1 MRNNMSKSSSP
12 FSFESA
18 VSMISENFLIVVLV
32 LISFL
37 AGFFVGSIWTENELL
52 RSGSAIGGAAG
63 TVPGQAADAL
73 PEPQI
78 DQLPEITDADHILGD
93 RDAEVIIVEY
103 SDMNCPFC
111 RRFHPTM
118 KQVVEDYNGQVAWV
132 YRHFAFQTQDSSDAA
147 ALSECIADTE
157 GNDAFWE
164 FTDVLFEK
172 ADAQGSLSRAL
183 LVESAQAVG
192 LTETQATEC
201 IASSEYQQIVTD
213 QRDGGAAA
221 GVTGTPASILVTA
234 DGGPQEFIS
243 GALPIDQIKATIDQ
257 YL

>member
-1 MRNNMSKSSSP
+1 MSKSSSP

-18 VSMISENFLIVVLV
+18 VSMLSENFLIVVFV
-32 LISFL
+32 LMSFL

-52 RSGSAIGGAAG
+52 RSGTAIGGTAG
-63 TVPGQAADAL
+63 TGAAAPGQVADAA

-78 DQLPEITDADHILGD
+78 ELLPEITDADHVLGS
-93 RDAEVIIVEY
+93 RDAAVTIVEY

-132 YRHFAFQTQDSSDAA
+132 YRHFAFQTQDSTDGAV
-147 ALSECIADTE
+147 LSECIAATK

-183 LVESAQAVG
+183 LVEAAAAVG
-192 LTETQATEC
+192 LSEAQATEC
-201 IASSEYQQIVTD
+201 IASPEYQEVVTAM
-213 QRDGGAAA
+213 RDGGAAA

>member
-1 MRNNMSKSSSP
+1 MSKSNNP
-12 FSFESA
+12 FSLESA

-37 AGFFVGSIWTENELL
+37 AGFFVGSIWTENKLL
-52 RSGSAIGGAAG
+52 RSGNTIGGAAG
-63 TVPGQAADAL
+63 AVPSQAADAL

-78 DQLPEITDADHILGD
+78 DKLPKITDADHMLGS
-93 RDAEVIIVEY
+93 RDAKVIIVEY

-111 RRFHPTM
+111 RRFHSTM
-118 KQVVEDYNGQVAWV
+118 KQVVDDYKGQVAWV

-147 ALSECIADTE
+147 ALSECIAAKK
-157 GNDAFWE
+157 GNDAFWK
-164 FTDVLFEK
+164 FTDTLLKK

-183 LVESAQAVG
+183 LIESAATVG
-192 LTETQATEC
+192 LSEAQATEC
-201 IASSEYQQIVTD
+201 IASSEYQQIVKE

-243 GALPIDQIKATIDQ
+243 GALPIDQIKATIDP

>member
-1 MRNNMSKSSSP
+1 MSKSGSP

-18 VSMISENFLIVVLV
+18 VSMLSENFLIVVLV

-52 RSGSAIGGAAG
+52 RSGGAVGSAAGGAAA
-63 TVPGQAADAL
+63 GQVADAA
-73 PEPQI
+73 PEPEI
-78 DQLPEITDADHILGD
+78 EKLPEITDADHILGS
-93 RDAEVIIVEY
+93 RDAAVIIVEY

-111 RRFHPTM
+111 RRFHTTM

-147 ALSECIADTE
+147 ALSECIAATE
-157 GNDAFWE
+157 GNEAFWD
-164 FTDVLFEK
+164 FTDSLFAK
-172 ADAQGSLSRAL
+172 ADAAGSLSRAL
-183 LVESAQAVG
+183 LVEAAADVG
-192 LTETQATEC
+192 LSEAQATEC
-201 IASSEYQQIVTD
+201 IASEEYQQIVTE
-213 QRDGGAAA
+213 QREGGSAA